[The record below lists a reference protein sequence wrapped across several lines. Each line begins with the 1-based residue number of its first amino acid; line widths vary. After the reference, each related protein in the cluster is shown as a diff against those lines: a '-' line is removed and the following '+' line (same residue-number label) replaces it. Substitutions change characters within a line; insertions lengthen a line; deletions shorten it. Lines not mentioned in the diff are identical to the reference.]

1 MRQSLASCFTGEQTG
16 ARADR
21 PVLGGAQ
28 GGQRVRQRTRPPLL
42 KPASLPKACSRPVHP
57 GRSGSFPVLLLGY
70 ALFWKLSPTLQGRL
84 ATCPGP
90 LLLVSNSGLL
100 LAVLRVLSELSPL
113 RPVRSATRR

>member
-42 KPASLPKACSRPVHP
+42 KPASLPKACSHPVHP
-57 GRSGSFPVLLLGY
+57 WALWLIPRTPVGLCPLLE
-70 ALFWKLSPTLQGRL
+70 ALPHPPGEVG
-84 ATCPGP
+84 PGP
-90 LLLVSNSGLL
+90 PLLVSNSGLL
-100 LAVLRVLSELSPL
+100 LAVLGVLSELSPL